1 MIITNILE
9 LDKKIIN
16 LIQYYLLVLHR
27 IKWIFKRNFLLYLNL
42 AGIQHSFT
50 LNNGEQALSI
60 PSPSLPR
67 KMVGHIKYDTT
78 SGCANWQC

>member
-1 MIITNILE
+1 M
-9 LDKKIIN
+9 
-16 LIQYYLLVLHR
+16 IQY
-27 IKWIFKRNFLLYLNL
+27 
-42 AGIQHSFT
+42 SFT

-67 KMVGHIKYDTT
+67 KMVGHIEYDTT

>member
-1 MIITNILE
+1 MDFQQEFFIIFE
-9 LDKKIIN
+9 SSM
-16 LIQYYLLVLHR
+16 IQY
-27 IKWIFKRNFLLYLNL
+27 
-42 AGIQHSFT
+42 SFT

-67 KMVGHIKYDTT
+67 KMVGHIEYDTT